1 MSTEQEREQE
11 ETQSKQHKRK
21 SWRRQWV
28 GVFAGAA
35 IGLAL
40 NVLFPPL
47 ADRFSSFSVVIWCA
61 VLGGVLTSLDG
72 FIRAGAALTRSENR
86 WLNLSVGLGIP
97 ILILILLRQTRNQWS
112 RKEFARISKRTRCF
126 WRITPTG

>member
-1 MSTEQEREQE
+1 MPTVQETEQE
-11 ETQSKQHKRK
+11 ETQSKQIKSK

-47 ADRFSSFSVVIWCA
+47 ADRFSPFSVVIWCA

-72 FIRAGAALTRSENR
+72 FNRAGAALTRSENR
-86 WLNLSVGLGIP
+86 WLNLLVGLGIP
-97 ILILILLRQTRNQWS
+97 VLILILFGLLIGFTL
-112 RKEFARISKRTRCF
+112 
-126 WRITPTG
+126 